1 MAQGL
6 LGGVL
11 PAIYSGADQ
20 LKRGVYGLLTNPLEQ
35 AQRAG
40 QSLLQSHNE
49 RQALMK
55 QAFANPERPFQVT
68 DTQALGQL
76 GNDVLMGE
84 LGVAP
89 VGMFIGQGSK
99 AWKPEMAFKAAKME
113 KAGKSPQEIWSATGT
128 VRAPDGN
135 WRQEISDK
143 EAMALM
149 KPQSGNMEYL
159 DKYSKEL
166 YGVPYGRLPFGEKG
180 LGEQRQTVADLASAE
195 MKKFDKIGTTL
206 KHDELYK
213 SYDDLKD
220 IDLFQSFA
228 TNRTGSYVDNKNNP
242 YITMNA
248 PNPEQLKSGLLH
260 ELQHGIQVKEGW
272 SRGGDVE
279 EFLQPNKQAINDVAK
294 KLNDLSLARKEGTPE
309 YIETENL
316 FRKLTSEN
324 PPRTYDE
331 AMEMYKRL
339 FGEAESRLTQERMDL
354 TPEQRLEY
362 FPYNEGKYGLD
373 VPFNELI
380 VKGLLE
386 R

>member
-1 MAQGL
+1 MAGL

-20 LKRGVYGLLTNPLEQ
+20 LKRQIYGLLTNPQEI
-35 AQRAG
+35 ANRAG

-49 RQALMK
+49 RQALMA
-55 QAFANPERPFQVT
+55 QAFGNPNNPTQVT
-68 DTQALGQL
+68 NPQALSQL
-76 GNDVLMGE
+76 GTDVLTGE
-84 LGVAP
+84 LGIAP

-99 AWKPEMAFKAAKME
+99 LWKPEQAFKAAKME
-113 KAGKSPQEIWSATGT
+113 KQGKTPQEIWKETGT
-128 VRAPDGN
+128 VKAPDGN

-143 EAMALM
+143 DAVALM

-159 DKYSKEL
+159 DKYSQEL

-195 MKKFDKIGTTL
+195 MKKFDKVGTSL

-220 IDLFQSFA
+220 LDLYQSYA
-228 TNRTGSYVDNKNNP
+228 TNRSGAYHDNRGNP
-242 YITMNA
+242 YITMEA
-248 PNPEQLKSGLLH
+248 PNAEELKSGLLH

-272 SRGGDVE
+272 ARGGSPE
-279 EFLQPNKQAINDVAK
+279 EFLYPMKQEINNVAK
-294 KLNDLSLARKEGTPE
+294 QLSDLRLSRKEGTPE
-309 YIETENL
+309 YIALEEQ
-316 FRKLTSEN
+316 FKKLTTEN
-324 PPRTYDE
+324 PPRTYKE
-331 AMEMYKRL
+331 AVDMYKNL
-339 FGEAESRLTQERMDL
+339 LGEAEARLTQERITL

-362 FPYNEGKYGLD
+362 FPYNQGQYGLD
-373 VPFNELI
+373 VPLNELI

>member
-1 MAQGL
+1 MAGL

-20 LKRGVYGLLTNPLEQ
+20 LKRQIYGLLTNPNEM
-35 AQRAG
+35 AQRAE

-55 QAFANPERPFQVT
+55 QAFGDTTNPTKVT
-68 DTQALGQL
+68 DDKALAKL
-76 GNDVLMGE
+76 GTDVLTGE
-84 LGVAP
+84 LGIAP

-99 AWKPEMAFKAAKME
+99 LWKPEKAFKAAKME
-113 KAGKSPQEIWSATGT
+113 KAGKSPEEIWKETGT
-128 VRAPDGN
+128 VKAPDGN

-143 EAMALM
+143 EAVALM

-159 DKYSKEL
+159 DKYSQEL
-166 YGVPYGRLPFGEKG
+166 YGVPYGRLPFGENG

-195 MKKFDKIGTTL
+195 MKKFDKVGTSL

-220 IDLFQSFA
+220 IDLFQSYA
-228 TNRTGSYVDNKNNP
+228 TDRSGAFHDNKGSP
-242 YITMNA
+242 YIKMDA
-248 PNPEQLKSGLLH
+248 PNAKELKSGLLH

-272 SRGGDVE
+272 ARGGSPE
-279 EFLQPNKQAINDVAK
+279 EFLQPMKQEINNVAQQ
-294 KLNDLSLARKEGTPE
+294 LSDLRLSRKEGTPE
-309 YIETENL
+309 YVALEEQ
-316 FRKLTSEN
+316 FKKLTTEN
-324 PPRTYDE
+324 PPRTYQE
-331 AMEMYKRL
+331 AMDMYKNL
-339 FGEAESRLTQERMDL
+339 LGEAEARLTQERVTL

-362 FPYNEGKYGLD
+362 FPYNQGQYGLD
-373 VPFNELI
+373 VPFNDLI

-386 R
+386 K

>member
-20 LKRGVYGLLTNPLEQ
+20 LKRGVYGLLTDPMEQ
-35 AQRAG
+35 ARRAG
-40 QSLLQSHNE
+40 QSLLQSRNE
-49 RQALMK
+49 RQSLMG
-55 QAFANPERPFQVT
+55 QAFADPTNPLRVT
-68 DTQALGQL
+68 NQAALGQL
-76 GNDVLMGE
+76 GSDVLTGE
-84 LGVAP
+84 LGIAP

-99 AWKPEMAFKAAKME
+99 AWKPEQAFKAAKME
-113 KAGKSPQEIWSATGT
+113 KAGKSPQEIWKETGT
-128 VRAPDGN
+128 VKAPDGN

-143 EAMALM
+143 EASALM

-159 DKYSKEL
+159 EKYSQEL

-195 MKKFDKIGTTL
+195 MKKFDKVGTTL

-213 SYDDLKD
+213 SYDDIKD
-220 IDLFQSFA
+220 IDLFQSYA

-242 YITMNA
+242 YITMNS

-260 ELQHGIQVKEGW
+260 EIQHGIQVKEGW
-272 SRGGDVE
+272 ARGGDVE

-294 KLNDLSLARKEGTPE
+294 KLNELSLSRKEGTQE
-309 YIETENL
+309 YIDTENL
-316 FRKLTSEN
+316 FKKLTSEN
-324 PPRTYDE
+324 PPRSYDD
-331 AMEMYKRL
+331 AIEMYKRL
-339 FGEAESRLTQERMDL
+339 MGEAEARLTQERMDL

-362 FPYNEGKYGLD
+362 FPYNQGQYGLD
-373 VPFNELI
+373 VPLNELI